1 MENKD
6 TEKEGFVGMS
16 DTMKHYELEKLVEE
30 LRYTACYRTECL
42 DQVECEHQ
50 DEKRR
55 SVLTLADKQGYMR
68 GVEEALRIVKD
79 LEKPKSY
86 WSHPW
91 WREDEIAHN
100 NAISQAHDAISKLK
114 EIWS

>member
-1 MENKD
+1 MENK
-6 TEKEGFVGMS
+6 
-16 DTMKHYELEKLVEE
+16 EE
-30 LRYTACYRTECL
+30 LDIVYGQIMRSASGSDRP
-42 DQVECEHQ
+42 VSA
-50 DEKRR
+50 DEAKELLK
-55 SVLTLADKQGYMR
+55 SFSDLADKQGYMR